1 MTIKKT
7 KKYTTLAVI
16 LLKITAMKTISTF
29 IVCSIFALLLNT
41 NLFAQEENTQ
51 KIYPPAIGV
60 NFGAL
65 TFSGDIGKN
74 NKSALYTNTRW
85 GYGFFVEQKIGS
97 IFGIQLNGL
106 MGKLSKN
113 ETDTNIYRNFET
125 PIMQFDLSVLFDFDN
140 NKIINNTSGFAP
152 FLSLGFGYMQFDP
165 HTDALDANGNPYY
178 VWIDGSVRDLP
189 QSDTTL
195 GIAKFSNRD
204 YKYETQLTDSLVN
217 YKRNTFTIPI
227 RFGLKYKFSEA
238 LHARLTAAYF
248 LTMTDYIDNI
258 ALSGKD
264 KFLYTSISLQYNI
277 GRKSKTEKIKE
288 DNERYKNVDFNALM
302 VEDND
307 KDGVIDWKDKCPNTP
322 PSVKVNTDGCP
333 LDDDGDGVPNYLDEE
348 PNTPSGNYVDE
359 KGRTIN
365 FEEINNSKSNDNVD
379 TQKTIFYQENGED
392 KSIEEIKSNAPA
404 PINIPKEFKTIDF
417 DNDGFISSNEVTK
430 AIDDYFDGKNNMSVE
445 LLHKLVDF
453 FFEQ

>member
-1 MTIKKT
+1 
-7 KKYTTLAVI
+7 
-16 LLKITAMKTISTF
+16 
-29 IVCSIFALLLNT
+29 
-41 NLFAQEENTQ
+41 
-51 KIYPPAIGV
+51 
-60 NFGAL
+60 
-65 TFSGDIGKN
+65 
-74 NKSALYTNTRW
+74 
-85 GYGFFVEQKIGS
+85 
-97 IFGIQLNGL
+97 
-106 MGKLSKN
+106 
-113 ETDTNIYRNFET
+113 
-125 PIMQFDLSVLFDFDN
+125 
-140 NKIINNTSGFAP
+140 
-152 FLSLGFGYMQFDP
+152 MQFDP
-165 HTDALDANGNPYY
+165 HTDALDANGKPYY
-178 VWIDGSVRDLP
+178 IWNDGSVRDLP

-248 LTMTDYIDNI
+248 LTMTDYVDNI

-264 KFLYTSISLQYNI
+264 KFLYTSLSLQYNI

-288 DNERYKNVDFNALM
+288 DTERYKNVDFNSLM

-307 KDGVIDWKDKCPNTP
+307 KDGIIDWKDKCPDTP
-322 PSVKVNTDGCP
+322 PNAKVNADGCP

-348 PNTPSGNYVDE
+348 PNTPNGNYVDE
-359 KGRTIN
+359 KGRTIK
-365 FEEINNSKSNDNVD
+365 FEEINNSNNSNDIID

-392 KSIEEIKSNAPA
+392 KSIEEIKTNAPA
-404 PINIPKEFKTIDF
+404 PLDIPTEFKTIDF

>member
-1 MTIKKT
+1 MRIFRNYSR
-7 KKYTTLAVI
+7 KKYLI
-16 LLKITAMKTISTF
+16 LVAKSLNISAMETNFYSRLSFFFLLIISMP
-29 IVCSIFALLLNT
+29 LL
-41 NLFAQEENTQ
+41 AQEENT
-51 KIYPPAIGV
+51 KKFYPPAIGA
-60 NFGAL
+60 NIGAL

-74 NKSALYTNTRW
+74 NKSSLYTNTRW
-85 GYGFFVEQKIGS
+85 GYGFFLEQKFGN
-97 IFGIQLNGL
+97 IFGVQLNGL

-113 ETDTNIYRNFET
+113 ETDTNLYRNFET
-125 PIMQFDLSVLFDFDN
+125 PIMQFDLSLLFDFDN
-140 NKIINNTSGFAP
+140 GKIINNTSGFAP

-165 HTDALDANGNPYY
+165 YTDALDENGSPYY
-178 VWIDGSVRDLP
+178 VWKDGSLRDLP

-195 GIAKFSNRD
+195 GIAKFVKRD
-204 YKYETQLTDSLVN
+204 YQYETQLTDSLVN
-217 YKRNTFTIPI
+217 YQRNTFTIPL

-248 LTMTDYIDNI
+248 ITMSDYIDNT

-264 KFLYTSISLQYNI
+264 KFLYTSLSLQYNI

-288 DNERYKNVDFNALM
+288 DTERYKNVDFNSLM
-302 VEDND
+302 VEDTD
-307 KDGVIDWKDKCPNTP
+307 KDGVIDWNDKCSNTP
-322 PSVKVNTDGCP
+322 QGVKVDKEGCP
-333 LDDDGDGVPNYLDEE
+333 LDDDGDGVPNHLDEE
-348 PNTPSGNYVDE
+348 PNTPSGNYVDDR
-359 KGRTIN
+359 GRTIK
-365 FEEINNSKSNDNVD
+365 FEEIKNEDAID

-404 PINIPKEFKTIDF
+404 PLVIPKEFKTIDF
-417 DNDGFISSNEVTK
+417 DSDGFISSQEVTK